1 MPTVR
6 SCRWTTTRTAATA
19 TVMVARAATA
29 PAARR
34 ATGQPGP
41 AENDGQQHNYKSSLE
56 SHAHLHGVESPD
68 DRYSEATILNHLGDA
83 HNDVAA
89 MQAARDAWQQ
99 ALVILESLGHVD
111 AEKVRAKIQA
121 SRGLASVTD
130 LPRP

>member
-1 MPTVR
+1 M
-6 SCRWTTTRTAATA
+6 RWYEAAGNSHGQASVLDTRGYSYQHL
-19 TVMVARAATA
+19 
-29 PAARR
+29 
-34 ATGQPGP
+34 GQHDLALDCYQQS
-41 AENDGQQHNYKSSLE
+41 AEIFRDVG
-56 SHAHLHGVESPD
+56 

-121 SRGLASVTD
+121 PRGLASVTD